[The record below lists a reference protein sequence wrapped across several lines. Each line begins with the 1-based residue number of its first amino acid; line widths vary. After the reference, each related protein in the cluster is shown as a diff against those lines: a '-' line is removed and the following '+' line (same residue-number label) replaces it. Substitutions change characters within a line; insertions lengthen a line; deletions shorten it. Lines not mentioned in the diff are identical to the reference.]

1 MKLIKLFS
9 ILMSMSLIFISCSKD
24 DDKDSN
30 ETSTG
35 AQKQLKSI
43 DYDHREYI
51 LSFIYTNGKIS
62 REVESYYDSYYGE
75 TRYYNKN
82 ITYLD
87 SKIETQ
93 DDSETITYNL
103 TNGLVTRII
112 YDTYYEDITYENGRI
127 KTWKNYHNGKLFTD
141 ILFEWKDDVIVHEKI
156 TYVTYGD
163 EEDYYYTYTDYID
176 YGGIVASFQSDGFFY
191 DDLPES
197 LILQGYFGKLPKY
210 LVSEINDVMPGG
222 IGRNNFSYVMDKDG
236 YPTTMTWTLQDGRSF
251 PTYYTWE

>member
-1 MKLIKLFS
+1 MKLIKIFS
-9 ILMSMSLIFISCSKD
+9 ILMSMSLIFVSCSKD

-30 ETSTG
+30 ETSAG
-35 AQKQLKSI
+35 AQKKLKSI
-43 DYDHREYI
+43 DYNHPGYI

-62 REVESYYDSYYGE
+62 RDVASYYDSFYGE

-93 DDSETITYNL
+93 SDGETITYNL

-112 YDTYYEDITYENGRI
+112 DGEDYEDITYENGRI
-127 KTWKNYHNGKLFTD
+127 KTRKKYYNGELGED

-156 TYVTYGD
+156 TYG
-163 EEDYYYTYTDYID
+163 EGGDYYYTYTDYID
-176 YGGIVASFQSDGFFY
+176 YGGIVASFQDDSFLY

-210 LVSEINDVMPGG
+210 LVSEINDVEPDG
-222 IGRNNFSYVMDKDG
+222 IGKTNFSYVMDEDR
-236 YPTTMTWTLQDGRSF
+236 YPTTMTCILNDGRSF
-251 PTYYTWE
+251 YTYYTWE